1 MVASSTM
8 DHYPQSLASDCPQ
21 TIWSVTQRNLKVY
34 WVTRTPSSFMTGTLP
49 GRVSTLSRAR
59 AETTHMHHSNTL
71 SGHAPRSAKSTRTA
85 LRNLLLQSSIWDGV
99 MQQTHLGF
107 LRPTQRSNCKYKTF
121 SMVLE
126 PYLLKR
132 GCPHAF
138 GTTRLSTTVLEPTS
152 RRTGIASQLTSCGSH
167 KRASS
172 NMNSTPSAAWFT
184 LCKPKHSRTTTR
196 LPSLPP
202 LVQPESC

>member
-1 MVASSTM
+1 M
-8 DHYPQSLASDCPQ
+8 DNYPQSLASDCPQ

-34 WVTRTPSSFMTGTLP
+34 WVTRTPSSFMTGTLT

-71 SGHAPRSAKSTRTA
+71 SGHEQRSAKSTRTT

-99 MQQTHLGF
+99 MQQTHQGS
-107 LRPTQRSNCKYKTF
+107 LRPIQRSNCKYKTF

-132 GCPHAF
+132 GCPHDF
-138 GTTRLSTTVLEPTS
+138 GTTRLSTTALEPTS
-152 RRTGIASQLTSCGSH
+152 RSTEIASLLTSCGFR
-167 KRASS
+167 KKASS
-172 NMNSTPSAAWFT
+172 NMNSTPSAVWST
-184 LCKPKHSRTTTR
+184 SCKQRHSRTTTR
-196 LPSLPP
+196 LPSLLP
-202 LVQPESC
+202 LVQP